1 MVPWPLVKR
10 KALVPER
17 APPGGVEFP
26 VAPHWTASFEYL
38 FTHYGRTGTF
48 FPNAGEGFDSDFSM
62 QQLRLGLNYRFGDV
76 PREVTLKVST
86 TDPDLINFHGQA
98 TLSGQGYPAFR
109 QEKL

>member
-10 KALVPER
+10 KALVQSAR
-17 APPGGVEFP
+17 
-26 VAPHWTASFEYL
+26 FEYL

-48 FPNAGEGFDSDFSM
+48 FPNAEEGFDSDFSM

-109 QEKL
+109 RS